1 MAPVQADPSLN
12 VIRPSWRGYNALR
25 YLVIFG
31 DSYSD
36 VGYEYNKVTTYPSDD
51 APLGIEFPGVTWAEP
66 AMPNWV
72 GYLIT
77 EYSPYTKLLVYDYAV
92 GGESVQGV
100 RKQVQVNFLPRV
112 GEKPSWAP
120 WSAGD
125 SLFVTWIGIN
135 DCARLELGDIPSDL
149 DELFAEQERLYEVG
163 ARNFLFM
170 DVPPIHRTPVG
181 ATFSNT
187 DPDFARPY
195 ELWNTLLRAR
205 VTSFSAKHSDVTTL
219 LFSSWNTFTRVLD
232 DPVAHGFGP
241 EHVARAGGEIWADNL
256 HPSTKMH
263 DWIAHDVSKFLHEIP
278 PYGELNGTTSNAENG
293 LQE

>member
-1 MAPVQADPSLN
+1 MAANPN
-12 VIRPSWRGYNALR
+12 VIRPSWRGYSGFR

-36 VGYEYNKVTTYPSDD
+36 VGYDYTDQSSIPTDET
-51 APLGIEFPGVTWAEP
+51 PLGIEYPGVTWAEP

-77 EYSPYTKLLVYDYAV
+77 EYSPYTRLLVYDYAFGGHAV
-92 GGESVQGV
+92 GDV

-120 WSAGD
+120 WSAED

-135 DCARLELGDIPSDL
+135 DCGRLDVSSVPSAVE
-149 DELFAEQERLYEVG
+149 ELFVEQECLYNAG
-163 ARNFLFM
+163 ARNFLFI

-181 ATFSNT
+181 VMVSNYSADDLSRRQIYT
-187 DPDFARPY
+187 V
-195 ELWNTLLRAR
+195 WNTELREHILK
-205 VTSFSAKHSDVTTL
+205 FSTDHADVTTL
-219 LFSSWNTFTRVLD
+219 LFSSWDTFTRVLD
-232 DPVAHGFGP
+232 DPTAHGFAP
-241 EHVARAGGEIWADNL
+241 EHVARPGGDIWADNL

-263 DWIAHDVSKFLHEIP
+263 DWIAHDLAKFLHAHP
-278 PYGELNGTTSNAENG
+278 AYGSTGDSSET
-293 LQE
+293 

>member
-1 MAPVQADPSLN
+1 MAADPN
-12 VIRPSWRGYNALR
+12 VIRPSWRGYGGLR

-36 VGYEYNKVTTYPSDD
+36 VGYDYTKQSSIPTDET
-51 APLGIEFPGVTWAEP
+51 PLGIEFPGVTWAEP

-77 EYSPYTKLLVYDYAV
+77 EYSPYTRLLVYDYAV
-92 GGESVQGV
+92 GGDAVGDV

-135 DCARLELGDIPSDL
+135 DCGRLETGSIPSAVG
-149 DELFAEQERLYEVG
+149 ELFVEQESLYNAG
-163 ARNFLFM
+163 ARNFLFI

-181 ATFSNT
+181 VMFSNH
-187 DPDFARPY
+187 DSDFSEAYTIWNR
-195 ELWNTLLRAR
+195 ELREHVIKFA
-205 VTSFSAKHSDVTTL
+205 ADHPDVTTL
-219 LFSSWNTFTRVLD
+219 LFSSCDTFTRVLD
-232 DPVAHGFGP
+232 DPKAHGFAP
-241 EHVARAGGEIWADNL
+241 EHVSRSGGDIWVDNL

-263 DWIAHDVSKFLHEIP
+263 DWIAHDVAKFLHSYP
-278 PYGELNGTTSNAENG
+278 AYGSTSGSTET
-293 LQE
+293 